1 MRIVPFLLASFGAA
15 AIWAADP
22 AAPIVVSAAS
32 PTVGIPRD
40 SLALVFGAGSH
51 GDDVGIDAPVY
62 LSLYGTGSAA
72 RARSIMC
79 R

>member
-51 GDDVGIDAPVY
+51 GDDVASTPRFICRY
-62 LSLYGTGSAA
+62 MA
-72 RARSIMC
+72 RDPRRELAR
-79 R
+79 